1 MFLYMFQASQR
12 SSSGGHCIYAVSGFL
27 TLCMLPY
34 VAQTK
39 SGLSPLLV
47 CATYGSIESVRK
59 PDTAYIRCPPE
70 DERCD
75 ARNM

>member
-1 MFLYMFQASQR
+1 MLLYMFRALQL

-34 VAQTK
+34 AAQIK
-39 SGLSPLLV
+39 SGLRG
-47 CATYGSIESVRK
+47 AESA
-59 PDTAYIRCPPE
+59 PDTAYIQCPPE